1 MNSFEV
7 RLDTRTLA
15 KAVRQ
20 EEWIAFLHACRWF
33 SGKGRV
39 IASVRPSACCVLD
52 SALSVAVLSVVYEP
66 EEHEDYLLPLL
77 VGTAEETGG
86 IAQIGGRPLLDAL
99 SREEGWRRLL
109 SAFGR
114 SFHPG
119 LDLSMRVELVGP
131 APRQGDFRMGS
142 VDQTNSWA
150 IVGDLFVKAYRRLQ
164 PGENLDVEVCRFLTR
179 RKGAHSP
186 VLRGV
191 LALEGEFGEAT
202 LLSAQVAI
210 PNQGTGWD
218 LARKQV
224 AEAVEGGDPDLS
236 PWTLL
241 GKSMADLHRLLASD
255 GPDAIGTLPLHPPD
269 LEAIAK
275 GAMALAREALV
286 EFEHTDLSPAASG
299 LAHLLRHRTPDLLR
313 RIKAPRIP
321 DGTCHR
327 QRIHGDIHLGQV
339 LWDGAN
345 FSIIDF
351 EGEPGRPVEERRRK
365 QSPAKDLA
373 GMLRSFDYAARAGL
387 PAEAGQAGEIL
398 ARRWRNSARK
408 LFRTAYEDAIGG
420 EPFLP
425 ADPVLRRDLV
435 DLFEL
440 EKAFYELKYEM
451 RNRPEWVEIP
461 MAGLL
466 DLVGSPR

>member
-1 MNSFEV
+1 VNSFEV

-299 LAHLLRHRTPDLLR
+299 LAHLLR

>member
-7 RLDTRTLA
+7 RLDNRTLA

-286 EFEHTDLSPAASG
+286 EFEHTALSPAASG